1 MRPQW
6 KASIDFKWIRDNKEA
21 VEINIKN
28 RNSNADLGAVIE
40 LYENMVNLQKVIF
53 NFLSLLPIKLN
64 SKLGTLVMETCKVC
78 CFQEE
83 ELLKLVSL
91 LVCSFLDSLLIECF
105 VSLLVSG

>member
-64 SKLGTLVMETCKVC
+64 SKLVLLVMETCKV
-78 CFQEE
+78 FYFE
-83 ELLKLVSL
+83 
-91 LVCSFLDSLLIECF
+91 
-105 VSLLVSG
+105 